1 VAKKAAYRT
10 RQTPKGSEVILAMQ
24 AAVEQR
30 GEIPVDVRRAVRL
43 AARLHAQDPGSRR
56 TMRAIVRA
64 RLSLQAL
71 GIGA

>member
-1 VAKKAAYRT
+1 
-10 RQTPKGSEVILAMQ
+10 VILAMQ